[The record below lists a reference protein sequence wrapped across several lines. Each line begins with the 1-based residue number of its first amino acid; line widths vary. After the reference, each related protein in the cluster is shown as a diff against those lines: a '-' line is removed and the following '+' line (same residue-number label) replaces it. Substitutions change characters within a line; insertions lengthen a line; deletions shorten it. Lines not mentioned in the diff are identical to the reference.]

1 MYRARVISVEGSNV
15 TVLCIDYGYTRTLP
29 MKNIY
34 KLKQV
39 RSWWDTAD
47 EYFVNLSAPTVG
59 SDRLIDCLTN

>member
-15 TVLCIDYGYTRTLP
+15 TVLCIDFGYTRTLP

-39 RSWWDTAD
+39 RSWWDTLN
-47 EYFVNLSAPTVG
+47 ESLVNLSATAVG
-59 SDRLIDCLTN
+59 SDRLIN